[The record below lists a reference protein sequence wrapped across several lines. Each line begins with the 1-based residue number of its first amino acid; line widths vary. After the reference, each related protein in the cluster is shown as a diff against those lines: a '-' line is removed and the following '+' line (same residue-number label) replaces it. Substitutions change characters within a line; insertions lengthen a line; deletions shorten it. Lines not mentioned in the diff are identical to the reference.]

1 MSDLDLWPD
10 KAEYRVDNP
19 IGFKE
24 KKAPD
29 LESKKKGNLQYWL
42 STYEGDDEGLNDRIA
57 KKLEFDGGN
66 VKTFI
71 SDEWTFE
78 FCLAKYG
85 LAKELYVA
93 VTGGEEGFSDLAEDD
108 EEKAIQIYQL
118 LESQSSGKSD
128 ASYSMAVALSSY
140 KDKPDEL
147 KDKLPPYIIKAI
159 EYVTE
164 PFDVNAEERND

>member
-1 MSDLDLWPD
+1 VSDLDLWPD
-10 KAEYRVDNP
+10 KAEIRADNP
-19 IGFKE
+19 VGFKE
-24 KKAPD
+24 KNAPD
-29 LESKKKGNLQYWL
+29 PASKKKGNLQYWL
-42 STYEGDDEGLNDRIA
+42 STYDGDPEALEIRVS

-93 VTGGEEGFSDLAEDD
+93 VTGGEEGFNDLSNDE
-108 EEKAIQIYQL
+108 EEKAIQIYHL

-128 ASYSMAVALSSY
+128 ASYSLAVALSSY

-164 PFDVNAEERND
+164 PFVEHT